1 MIEDFK
7 MKIETQAIHSGYTP
21 DPTTKSVATPI
32 YQTTSYA
39 FDSAQH
45 GADLFSLAEEGNIY
59 SRIMNPTN
67 AVLEERLAQ
76 MEGGIAALAVSS
88 GMAAITYA
96 IQCLTSNGQNIVSV
110 SELYGGT
117 SDYFSNT
124 LKNQGIE
131 VRYAKHDD
139 IDGLS
144 DLVDENTTLIFC
156 ESIGN
161 PLGNICDIEL
171 LAKAAHSK
179 GVPLVVD
186 NTVASTYL
194 LQPIDFGAD
203 IVIHSLTKYIS
214 GHGTTIGGAI
224 VDAGNFDWSKEPK
237 RFPTLNEPDNSYHGL
252 IYSEALGAAAF
263 IGRCRVGP
271 LRNTG
276 AALSPFNAFLILQGI
291 QSLHVRMDRH
301 CENTINVAQYL
312 STHSQVKWVNYG
324 GLDDS
329 PYFDLAKKYTN
340 GLPSGILTFGIEGG
354 KEAGIKFIDSLKLIV
369 RLVNIGDTNSLA
381 THPASTTHSQLEP
394 DEYEAAGISE
404 DMVRI
409 SIGIENVDDIISDI
423 EQALNESKQRN

>member
-186 NTVASTYL
+186 NTVATPYL
-194 LQPIDFGAD
+194 LKPIDYGAD

-369 RLVNIGDTNSLA
+369 RLVNIGDTKSLA

-409 SIGIENVDDIISDI
+409 SIGIENVDDIINDI
-423 EQALNESKQRN
+423 EQALNESK

>member
-1 MIEDFK
+1 
-7 MKIETQAIHSGYTP
+7 MKIETKSIHSGYSP

-186 NTVASTYL
+186 NTVATPYL
-194 LQPIDFGAD
+194 LKPIDYGAD

-369 RLVNIGDTNSLA
+369 RLVNIGDTKSLA

-423 EQALNESKQRN
+423 EQALNESK

>member
-186 NTVASTYL
+186 NTVATPYL
-194 LQPIDFGAD
+194 LKPIDYGAD

-301 CENTINVAQYL
+301 CENTINVAHYL

-369 RLVNIGDTNSLA
+369 RLVNIGDTKSLA

-423 EQALNESKQRN
+423 EQALNESK

>member
-7 MKIETQAIHSGYTP
+7 MKIETQAIHSGYAP

-76 MEGGIAALAVSS
+76 MEGGIAALTVSS

-186 NTVASTYL
+186 NTVATPYL
-194 LQPIDFGAD
+194 LRPIDYGAD
-203 IVIHSLTKYIS
+203 IVVHSLTKYIS

-224 VDAGNFDWSKEPK
+224 VDGGNFDWSKEPK

-301 CENTINVAQYL
+301 CENTINVAKYL
-312 STHSQVKWVNYG
+312 SKNSQVKWVNYG
-324 GLDDS
+324 GLDNS

-354 KEAGIKFIDSLKLIV
+354 KEAGIKFIDSLELIV
-369 RLVNIGDTNSLA
+369 RLVNIGDTKSLA

-394 DEYEAAGISE
+394 SEYEAAGISD
-404 DMVRI
+404 DMIRI

-423 EQALNESKQRN
+423 EQALNKSK

>member
-1 MIEDFK
+1 
-7 MKIETQAIHSGYTP
+7 MKIETKAIHSGYTP

-76 MEGGIAALAVSS
+76 MEGGIASLAVSS
-88 GMAAITYA
+88 GMSAITYA
-96 IQCLTSNGQNIVSV
+96 VQCLTSTGQNIVSV

-131 VRYAKHDD
+131 VRYANHDD

-144 DLVDENTTLIFC
+144 NLVDENTTLIFC

-161 PLGNICDIEL
+161 PLGNICDIES

-186 NTVASTYL
+186 NTVATPYL
-194 LQPIDFGAD
+194 LRPIDYGAD
-203 IVIHSLTKYIS
+203 IVVHSLTKYIS

-224 VDAGNFDWSKEPK
+224 IDGGNFDWSKEPK

-312 STHSQVKWVNYG
+312 STHSQVKWVNYA
-324 GLDDS
+324 GLENS
-329 PYFDLAKKYTN
+329 PYFDLAKKYTD
-340 GLPSGILTFGIEGG
+340 GSPSGILTFGIEGG
-354 KEAGIKFIDSLKLIV
+354 KEAGIKFIDSLELIV
-369 RLVNIGDTNSLA
+369 RLVNIGDTKSLA

-394 DEYEAAGISE
+394 EEYEAAGISD
-404 DMVRI
+404 DMIRI
-409 SIGIENVDDIISDI
+409 SIGIENVDDIIGDI
-423 EQALNESKQRN
+423 EQALSKSV

>member
-186 NTVASTYL
+186 NTVATPYL
-194 LQPIDFGAD
+194 LKPIDYGAD

-369 RLVNIGDTNSLA
+369 RLVNIGDTKSLA

-394 DEYEAAGISE
+394 DEYEAAGISV

-423 EQALNESKQRN
+423 EQALNESK

>member
-1 MIEDFK
+1 
-7 MKIETQAIHSGYTP
+7 MKIETKAIHSGYTP

-76 MEGGIAALAVSS
+76 MEGGIASLAVSS
-88 GMAAITYA
+88 GMSAITYA
-96 IQCLTSNGQNIVSV
+96 VQCLTSTGQNIVSV

-131 VRYAKHDD
+131 VRYANHDD

-144 DLVDENTTLIFC
+144 NLVDENTTLIFC

-161 PLGNICDIEL
+161 PLGNICDVES

-186 NTVASTYL
+186 NTVATPYL
-194 LQPIDFGAD
+194 LRPIDYGAD
-203 IVIHSLTKYIS
+203 IVVHSLTKYIS

-224 VDAGNFDWSKEPK
+224 IDGGNFDWSKEPK

-301 CENTINVAQYL
+301 CENTINVANYL
-312 STHSQVKWVNYG
+312 STHSQVKWVNYA
-324 GLDDS
+324 GLENS
-329 PYFDLAKKYTN
+329 PYFDLAKKYTD
-340 GLPSGILTFGIEGG
+340 GSPSGILTFGIEGG
-354 KEAGIKFIDSLKLIV
+354 KEAGIKFIDSLELIV
-369 RLVNIGDTNSLA
+369 RLVNIGDTKSLA

-394 DEYEAAGISE
+394 EEYEAAGISD
-404 DMVRI
+404 DMIRI
-409 SIGIENVDDIISDI
+409 SIGIENVDDIIGDI
-423 EQALNESKQRN
+423 EQALSKSV

>member
-186 NTVASTYL
+186 NTVATPYL
-194 LQPIDFGAD
+194 LKPIDYGAD

-369 RLVNIGDTNSLA
+369 RLVNIGDTKSLA

-423 EQALNESKQRN
+423 EQALNESK

>member
-1 MIEDFK
+1 
-7 MKIETQAIHSGYTP
+7 MKIETKAIHSGYTP

-76 MEGGIAALAVSS
+76 MEGGIASLAVSS
-88 GMAAITYA
+88 GMSAITYA
-96 IQCLTSNGQNIVSV
+96 VQCLTSTGQNIVSV

-131 VRYAKHDD
+131 VRYANHDD

-144 DLVDENTTLIFC
+144 NLVDENTTLIFC

-161 PLGNICDIEL
+161 PLGNICDIES

-186 NTVASTYL
+186 NTVATPYL
-194 LQPIDFGAD
+194 LRPIDYGAD
-203 IVIHSLTKYIS
+203 IVVHSLTKYIS

-224 VDAGNFDWSKEPK
+224 IDGGNFDWSKEPK

-301 CENTINVAQYL
+301 CENTINVANYL
-312 STHSQVKWVNYG
+312 STHSQVKWVNYA
-324 GLDDS
+324 GLENT
-329 PYFDLAKKYTN
+329 PYFDLAKKYTD
-340 GLPSGILTFGIEGG
+340 GSPSGILTFGIEGG
-354 KEAGIKFIDSLKLIV
+354 KEAGIKFIDSLELIV
-369 RLVNIGDTNSLA
+369 RLVNIGDTKSLA

-394 DEYEAAGISE
+394 EEYEAAGISD
-404 DMVRI
+404 DMIRI
-409 SIGIENVDDIISDI
+409 SIGIENVDDIIGDI
-423 EQALNESKQRN
+423 EQALSKSV

>member
-1 MIEDFK
+1 

-186 NTVASTYL
+186 NTVATPYL
-194 LQPIDFGAD
+194 LKPIDYGAD

-369 RLVNIGDTNSLA
+369 RLVNIGDTKSLA

-423 EQALNESKQRN
+423 EQALNESK

>member
-1 MIEDFK
+1 
-7 MKIETQAIHSGYTP
+7 MKIETKAIHSGYTP

-76 MEGGIAALAVSS
+76 MEGGIASLAVSS
-88 GMAAITYA
+88 GMSAITYA
-96 IQCLTSNGQNIVSV
+96 VQCLTSTGQNIVSV

-131 VRYAKHDD
+131 VRYANHDD

-144 DLVDENTTLIFC
+144 NLVDENTTLIFC

-161 PLGNICDIEL
+161 PLGNICDIES

-186 NTVASTYL
+186 NTVATPYL
-194 LQPIDFGAD
+194 LRPIDYGAD
-203 IVIHSLTKYIS
+203 IVVHSLTKYIS

-224 VDAGNFDWSKEPK
+224 IDGGNFDWSKEPK

-301 CENTINVAQYL
+301 CENTINVANYL
-312 STHSQVKWVNYG
+312 STHSQVKWVNYA
-324 GLDDS
+324 GLENS
-329 PYFDLAKKYTN
+329 PYFDLAKKYTD
-340 GLPSGILTFGIEGG
+340 GSPSGILTFGIEGG
-354 KEAGIKFIDSLKLIV
+354 KEAGIKFIDSLELIV
-369 RLVNIGDTNSLA
+369 RLVNIGDTKSLA

-394 DEYEAAGISE
+394 EEYEAAGISD
-404 DMVRI
+404 DMIRI
-409 SIGIENVDDIISDI
+409 SIGIENVDDIIGDI
-423 EQALNESKQRN
+423 EQALSKSV

>member
-1 MIEDFK
+1 
-7 MKIETQAIHSGYTP
+7 MKIETKAIHSGYTP

-76 MEGGIAALAVSS
+76 MEGGIASLAVSS
-88 GMAAITYA
+88 GMSAITYA
-96 IQCLTSNGQNIVSV
+96 VQCLTSTGQNIVSV

-131 VRYAKHDD
+131 VRYANHDD

-144 DLVDENTTLIFC
+144 NLVDENTTLIFC

-161 PLGNICDIEL
+161 PLGNICDIES

-186 NTVASTYL
+186 NTVATPYL
-194 LQPIDFGAD
+194 LRPIDYGAD
-203 IVIHSLTKYIS
+203 IVVHSLTKYIS

-224 VDAGNFDWSKEPK
+224 IDGGNFDWSKEPK

-301 CENTINVAQYL
+301 CENTINVANYL
-312 STHSQVKWVNYG
+312 STHSQVKWVNYA
-324 GLDDS
+324 GLENS
-329 PYFDLAKKYTN
+329 PYFDLAKKYTD
-340 GLPSGILTFGIEGG
+340 GSPSGILTFGIEGG
-354 KEAGIKFIDSLKLIV
+354 KEAGIKFIDSLELIV
-369 RLVNIGDTNSLA
+369 RLVNIGDTN
-381 THPASTTHSQLEP
+381 H
-394 DEYEAAGISE
+394 
-404 DMVRI
+404 
-409 SIGIENVDDIISDI
+409 
-423 EQALNESKQRN
+423 

>member
-1 MIEDFK
+1 
-7 MKIETQAIHSGYTP
+7 MKIETKAIHSGYTP

-76 MEGGIAALAVSS
+76 MEGGIASLAVSS
-88 GMAAITYA
+88 GMSAITYA
-96 IQCLTSNGQNIVSV
+96 VQCLTSTGQNIVSV

-131 VRYAKHDD
+131 VRYANHDD
-139 IDGLS
+139 IEGLS
-144 DLVDENTTLIFC
+144 NLVDENTTLIFC

-161 PLGNICDIEL
+161 PLGNICDIES

-186 NTVASTYL
+186 NTVATPYL
-194 LQPIDFGAD
+194 LRPIDYGAD
-203 IVIHSLTKYIS
+203 IVVHSLTKYIS

-224 VDAGNFDWSKEPK
+224 IDGGNFDWSKEPK

-301 CENTINVAQYL
+301 CENTINVANYL
-312 STHSQVKWVNYG
+312 STHSQVKWVNYA
-324 GLDDS
+324 GLENS
-329 PYFDLAKKYTN
+329 PYFDLAKKYTD
-340 GLPSGILTFGIEGG
+340 GSPSGILTFGIEGG
-354 KEAGIKFIDSLKLIV
+354 KEAGIKFIDSLELIV
-369 RLVNIGDTNSLA
+369 RLVNIGDTKSLA

-394 DEYEAAGISE
+394 EEYEAAGISD
-404 DMVRI
+404 DMIRI
-409 SIGIENVDDIISDI
+409 SIGIENVDDIIGDI
-423 EQALNESKQRN
+423 EQALSKSV

>member
-161 PLGNICDIEL
+161 PLGNICDIE
-171 LAKAAHSK
+171 S
-179 GVPLVVD
+179 V
-186 NTVASTYL
+186 S
-194 LQPIDFGAD
+194 
-203 IVIHSLTKYIS
+203 
-214 GHGTTIGGAI
+214 
-224 VDAGNFDWSKEPK
+224 
-237 RFPTLNEPDNSYHGL
+237 
-252 IYSEALGAAAF
+252 
-263 IGRCRVGP
+263 
-271 LRNTG
+271 
-276 AALSPFNAFLILQGI
+276 
-291 QSLHVRMDRH
+291 
-301 CENTINVAQYL
+301 
-312 STHSQVKWVNYG
+312 
-324 GLDDS
+324 
-329 PYFDLAKKYTN
+329 YTN
-340 GLPSGILTFGIEGG
+340 LTLPTS
-354 KEAGIKFIDSLKLIV
+354 
-369 RLVNIGDTNSLA
+369 TNMYLW
-381 THPASTTHSQLEP
+381 
-394 DEYEAAGISE
+394 
-404 DMVRI
+404 
-409 SIGIENVDDIISDI
+409 VDPLMIH
-423 EQALNESKQRN
+423 QQ

>member
-1 MIEDFK
+1 

-144 DLVDENTTLIFC
+144 DLVAENTTLIFC

-186 NTVASTYL
+186 NTVATPYL
-194 LQPIDFGAD
+194 LKPIDYGAD

-369 RLVNIGDTNSLA
+369 RLVNIGDTKSLA

-423 EQALNESKQRN
+423 EQALNESK

>member
-186 NTVASTYL
+186 NTVATPYL
-194 LQPIDFGAD
+194 LKPIDYGAD

-369 RLVNIGDTNSLA
+369 RLVNIGDTKSLA
-381 THPASTTHSQLEP
+381 THPASTTHSQLEH

-423 EQALNESKQRN
+423 EQALNESK

>member
-1 MIEDFK
+1 
-7 MKIETQAIHSGYTP
+7 
-21 DPTTKSVATPI
+21 
-32 YQTTSYA
+32 
-39 FDSAQH
+39 
-45 GADLFSLAEEGNIY
+45 
-59 SRIMNPTN
+59 
-67 AVLEERLAQ
+67 
-76 MEGGIAALAVSS
+76 
-88 GMAAITYA
+88 
-96 IQCLTSNGQNIVSV
+96 
-110 SELYGGT
+110 
-117 SDYFSNT
+117 
-124 LKNQGIE
+124 
-131 VRYAKHDD
+131 D

-186 NTVASTYL
+186 NTVATPYL
-194 LQPIDFGAD
+194 LKPIDYGAD

-369 RLVNIGDTNSLA
+369 RLVNIGDTKSLA
-381 THPASTTHSQLEP
+381 THPASTTHSQLEH

-423 EQALNESKQRN
+423 EQALNESK

>member
-1 MIEDFK
+1 

-186 NTVASTYL
+186 NTVATPYL
-194 LQPIDFGAD
+194 LKPIDYGAD

-369 RLVNIGDTNSLA
+369 RLVNIGDTKSLA
-381 THPASTTHSQLEP
+381 THPASTTHSQLEH

-423 EQALNESKQRN
+423 EQALNESK

>member
-1 MIEDFK
+1 M
-7 MKIETQAIHSGYTP
+7 
-21 DPTTKSVATPI
+21 
-32 YQTTSYA
+32 
-39 FDSAQH
+39 
-45 GADLFSLAEEGNIY
+45 
-59 SRIMNPTN
+59 
-67 AVLEERLAQ
+67 
-76 MEGGIAALAVSS
+76 
-88 GMAAITYA
+88 
-96 IQCLTSNGQNIVSV
+96 
-110 SELYGGT
+110 
-117 SDYFSNT
+117 
-124 LKNQGIE
+124 
-131 VRYAKHDD
+131 
-139 IDGLS
+139 
-144 DLVDENTTLIFC
+144 
-156 ESIGN
+156 
-161 PLGNICDIEL
+161 
-171 LAKAAHSK
+171 
-179 GVPLVVD
+179 
-186 NTVASTYL
+186 
-194 LQPIDFGAD
+194 
-203 IVIHSLTKYIS
+203 
-214 GHGTTIGGAI
+214 
-224 VDAGNFDWSKEPK
+224 DAGNFDWSKEPK
-237 RFPTLNEPDNSYHGL
+237 RFITLNEPDNSYHGL

-369 RLVNIGDTNSLA
+369 RLVNIGDTKSLA

-423 EQALNESKQRN
+423 EQALNESK